1 MRHCVLLVVLPS
13 FAGCHH
19 EDTRPCAS
27 WTQWGQSSAHAG
39 GVCTGGQTPKNII
52 TSMTVDP
59 NERTEAIAD
68 DGLLV
73 HYQVPLT
80 DGDDVYVLAKTG
92 PWNAPCP
99 ESTTDMAVHPCYG
112 WDTQAWTETRYHW
125 EGINADSLEKKWTVA
140 SDWQPVPADL
150 TSAEPMFQP
159 AIVGDV
165 LYLPAAGGTLLAID
179 RKSGAQVARVAP
191 FGATL
196 DPDTYVAG
204 PLTSDGA
211 GNVLYNAIKLDHD
224 DPAGVDAK
232 GWLVRVSPAGET
244 TLVAYDSMVPN
255 APTGNHCHGTFATM
269 MPSPPMPWPPPPN
282 PEGTPVVPPPVA
294 CGAQR
299 PGVNV
304 APAVGPDGTIFTVSR
319 AHFSDRAGFLVAL
332 AADLS
337 TKWAVGLDGILSD
350 GCGVNVD
357 FDGDAVNH
365 HCRAGS
371 ATGVDPATNQPPIGR
386 VSDDSSS
393 SPAALPDGG
402 VLYGSYSVYNNGRG
416 HLIKLAADGTPAGT
430 FDFGWDYT
438 PAVWQHDNTYSI
450 VVKDN
455 HYNPDYGNT
464 GARDP
469 GPFLITQ
476 LSAAMTYEWQ
486 FVNTNSQYCY
496 YETESTGPG
505 PGMITTTPPPGLKP
519 TCQFTSSPGFEWCVN
534 APAVDADGTV
544 FVNGEDGV
552 LYAIGQGGVAY
563 GRGPVDLGHLFLRQ
577 AVGSSYTP
585 VAIDSQG
592 RLYAQNAGQLLV
604 VGH

>member
-1 MRHCVLLVVLPS
+1 MSPVRHCVFLAVLPS
-13 FAGCHH
+13 VAGCHH

-27 WTQWGQSSAHAG
+27 WTQWGQSSAHG
-39 GVCTGGQTPKNII
+39 GSVCTGGQTPKNII

-59 NERTEAIAD
+59 NERTEALAA
-68 DGLLV
+68 DGLQV

-99 ESTTDMAVHPCYG
+99 QSTTDMAVHPCYG
-112 WDTQAWTETRYHW
+112 WDTQTWTETRYHW

-150 TSAEPMFQP
+150 TGSEPMFQP

-165 LYLPAAGGTLLAID
+165 LYLPAAGGALLAID
-179 RKSGAQVARVAP
+179 RKSGTQIARIAP
-191 FGATL
+191 FGATP
-196 DPDTYVAG
+196 DPDTYVSS

-232 GWLVRVSPAGET
+232 GWLLRVSPAGET

-269 MPSPPMPWPPPPN
+269 TPSPPMPWPPPPN
-282 PEGTPVVPPPVA
+282 PDGTPVVPPPVA
-294 CGAQR
+294 CGAQ
-299 PGVNV
+299 
-304 APAVGPDGTIFTVSR
+304 
-319 AHFSDRAGFLVAL
+319 FSDRDGFIVAL
-332 AADLS
+332 APDLT
-337 TKWAVGLDGILSD
+337 TKWAVGLDRILSD

-357 FDGDAVNH
+357 FDGDTVNR

-402 VLYGSYSVYNNGRG
+402 VLYGSYSVYNNARG

-464 GARDP
+464 GVRDP
-469 GPFLITQ
+469 GPFFVTQ
-476 LSAAMTYEWQ
+476 LSSAMTIEWQ
-486 FVNTNSQYCY
+486 FVNKNSQDCY
-496 YETESTGPG
+496 YEIDDPMGRTPG
-505 PGMITTTPPPGLKP
+505 TITTTPPPGLQP
-519 TCQFTSSPGFEWCVN
+519 TCQYTSAPGFEWCVN

-552 LYAIGQGGVAY
+552 LYAIGHGGVD
-563 GRGPVDLGHLFLRQ
+563 RGHLFLRQ
-577 AVGSSYTP
+577 AIGSSYTP